1 MRANIFLLLSLT
13 ALPAVFSAPA
23 LESRAASR
31 FTLYELPT
39 PLAGPCDLEVD
50 PNGKYLWG
58 IAIADNFFFRLN
70 PSTGHIVEYPI
81 PFTSQ
86 LNNKTIPIAGLPKVV
101 AARTVLSCAI
111 RKGADGNL
119 YGGNGL
125 RNQLARINP
134 ETKKIDLFE
143 ITPVNPVGNAF
154 PFDDLYSATDGIW
167 ITSTTANTFAF
178 FSFATELFESHTV
191 PTAASLPVGVFV
203 ASTGVVYIA
212 EVVGNK
218 ILTYNPKTNVMHEHP
233 LPAAQQYPAVIRA
246 EHNGYVYFSLLV
258 GNGIGRINM
267 ETNEIVLYHTNQT
280 GSLGSEDTIDKY
292 GGVWLSSFTADVLSR
307 LDTNTNEFSYVA
319 LPGTFAQ
326 QTGLPGVFGDLPPY
340 VDVAVNYGPGDAIW
354 FTGLPFNQVG
364 SYNITGLYNSRT

>member
-1 MRANIFLLLSLT
+1 MRTNILLLLSLT
-13 ALPAVFSAPA
+13 ALPAVFTVPV
-23 LESRAASR
+23 LESHAASR

-39 PLAGPCDLEVD
+39 ALAGPCDLEVD

-58 IAIADNFFFRLN
+58 IAIADNFFFRVD
-70 PSTGHIVEYPI
+70 PSTGHIDEYTI
-81 PFTSQ
+81 PFTSP
-86 LNNKTIPIAGLPKVV
+86 LSANPIKIPGVAKLIAD
-101 AARTVLSCAI
+101 RTALSCAI

-119 YGGNGL
+119 YAGNGL

-134 ETKKIDLFE
+134 TTKEIHLFE
-143 ITPVNPVGNAF
+143 ITPVDPAGNAF
-154 PFDDLYSATDGIW
+154 PFDDLYTATDGIW

-191 PTAASLPVGVFV
+191 PTAVSLPIGVYV

-212 EVVGNK
+212 ELVGNK
-218 ILTYNPKTNVMHEHP
+218 ILTYNPTTKVMNEYP
-233 LPAAQQYPAVIRA
+233 LPVPQQYPAVIRA
-246 EHNGYVYFSLLV
+246 ERNGYVYFSLFI

-267 ETNEIVLYHTNQT
+267 KTNKIDLYHTDQI

-307 LDTNTNEFSYVA
+307 LDTNTNKFSYVA
-319 LPGTFAQ
+319 LPATFAQ
-326 QTGLPGVFGDLPPY
+326 RTGLPGVLGDLLPY

-354 FTGLPFNQVG
+354 FTGLPFNLVG
-364 SYNITGLYNSRT
+364 RYNITGLYNSKT